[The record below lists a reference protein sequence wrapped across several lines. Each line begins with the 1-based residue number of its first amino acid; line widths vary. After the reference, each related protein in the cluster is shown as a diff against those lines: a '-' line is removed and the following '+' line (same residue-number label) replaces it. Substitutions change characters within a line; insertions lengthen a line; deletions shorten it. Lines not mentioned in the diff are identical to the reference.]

1 MLGPSRR
8 KPSVRGDTAVATT
21 PAAMA
26 RPPISWSSLRRYV
39 RAVIAPQPSIC
50 HKGSP
55 SLVASANRICDPGG
69 GMRAGTGGLVFASI
83 FVFRKDRAVHRIR
96 LGARTYP
103 VFMFD
108 FDEQAMGG

>member
-1 MLGPSRR
+1 
-8 KPSVRGDTAVATT
+8 
-21 PAAMA
+21 
-26 RPPISWSSLRRYV
+26 
-39 RAVIAPQPSIC
+39 
-50 HKGSP
+50 
-55 SLVASANRICDPGG
+55 
-69 GMRAGTGGLVFASI
+69 MRAGTGGLVFASI